1 MKKYLLILSSLLI
14 FSSAYAEKNY
24 TFNSNLEKAYEK
36 IMQLKLKEAS
46 QIIKSERSSN
56 PDNLMNE
63 FMADYIDYYT
73 LLVNGSASKFKK
85 LEKNKE
91 IRLKKM
97 EGGDFM
103 SPYYLYTK
111 AEVKIHWAIL
121 RTQYGDQLTAFREL
135 RSAYK
140 LLQSNQKKFPKFM
153 ANKKSLGMLRT
164 IFSAIPAEYQW
175 STRAMG
181 VNGDFNRGQKE
192 IKEVL
197 DYSKKYKFIFEKE
210 ARIIYAFLLLN
221 VKNDENRAWK
231 MINHSSINPKTSLL
245 ACFIQM
251 RIAMK
256 IGKNEQAI
264 QLMEKKPT
272 SSNYLK
278 IPQMDYWLGV
288 AKIRTLNS
296 KANNHFKEYINSKH
310 SNDYIKSSYLYLA
323 YYEQLFGTAA
333 NKNKY
338 IGLCKTKGSSKTY
351 EDKKAAI
358 FISSLYPKTLLKA
371 QLLFNGGYYSR
382 SSKMLKTI
390 SPTAYKQLKNQIRHH
405 FLSARTADKEG
416 KKEQASSFY
425 KKAIEAGKGTK
436 HYYVCQSALN
446 LGELYEA
453 QKNKTEARK
462 YYSICLKLKSDRH
475 ESGYHKKAKA
485 GLKRL
490 K

>member
-1 MKKYLLILSSLLI
+1 MKKYLLVLSSILV

-36 IMQLKLKEAS
+36 IMQLKLEEAS
-46 QIIKSERSSN
+46 QIIESERSSN

-63 FMADYIDYYT
+63 FIADYIDYHT
-73 LLVNGSASKFKK
+73 LLVNGSEDKFNK
-85 LEKNKE
+85 LEGNKD
-91 IRLKKM
+91 IRLEKM
-97 EGGDFM
+97 EEGDFM

-111 AEVKIHWAIL
+111 AEIKIHWAIL

-140 LLQSNQKKFPKFM
+140 LLESNQEKFPTFM

-164 IFSAIPAEYQW
+164 IFSAIPPEYQW

-181 VNGDFNRGQKE
+181 VSGDFNRGHKE
-192 IKEVL
+192 IQEVL
-197 DYSKKYKFIFEKE
+197 NYAQKYQFIFEEE

-221 VKNDENRAWK
+221 VKNDENEAWK
-231 MINHSSINPKTSLL
+231 MVNHSSINPKTSLL

-256 IGKNEQAI
+256 IGKNEEAI
-264 QLMEKKPT
+264 QLMENKPN
-272 SSNYLK
+272 SSDYLE
-278 IPQMDYWLGV
+278 IPQLNYWLGV
-288 AKIRTLNS
+288 AKMRTLDA
-296 KANNHFKEYINSKH
+296 KANNYFEAYINSN
-310 SNDYIKSSYLYLA
+310 SSDDYIKSTYLYLA
-323 YYEQLFGTAA
+323 YYEQLFGTTA
-333 NKNKY
+333 NRNKY
-338 IGLCKTKGSSKTY
+338 IGLCKTKGSSKVY
-351 EDKKAAI
+351 EDEKAAI
-358 FISSLYPKTLLKA
+358 FIDDLYPKTLLKA

-405 FLSARTADKEG
+405 FLSARAADKEG
-416 KKEQASSFY
+416 NTEEASSFY
-425 KKAIEAGKGTK
+425 KKAIEAGKATK
-436 HYYVCQSALN
+436 YYYVCQSALN

-453 QKNKTEARK
+453 KNDTAEARK
-462 YYSICLKLKSDRH
+462 YYGICLKLKSDRH

-485 GLKRL
+485 GLSRL